1 VTVIVTGD
9 GCTVTAA
16 GQVETVVVNVRVVA
30 AWPEVVL
37 ADVAEAEDACEAA
50 VVLILALLLL
60 TGA

>member
-1 VTVIVTGD
+1 M
-9 GCTVTAA
+9 TAA